1 MIINQKPV
9 TMKMTK
15 NSQKN
20 LGVIQNFILYFTH
33 ASKLADGG
41 DINYEVPQSITPK
54 QLYEGAD
61 WYVKEDHVDGEDCE
75 EDHIV
80 TYGAESS
87 FDHEDK
93 DKAYPEHI
101 VVVADF
107 GEDVGTQTV
116 ATIDGIKNLKAIQ
129 DLLEFTANPWK
140 YKFENL

>member
-1 MIINQKPV
+1 
-9 TMKMTK
+9 MKK
-15 NSQKN
+15 LQKN

-61 WYVKEDHVDGEDCE
+61 NYIEIDHVDGEDNY

-80 TYGAESS
+80 TYSAESS

-93 DKAYPEHI
+93 DREYPEHI

-107 GEDVGTQTV
+107 GEEVGTMIV
-116 ATIDGIKNLKAIQ
+116 GSFNDIKELETLNELLK
-129 DLLEFTANPWK
+129 FTANPWEFK
-140 YKFENL
+140 G